1 MRFVPLPAAL
11 AAAGLGLI
19 PAAPLPAAPC
29 FCLEDQ
35 ERTPYR
41 DCVEVRSG
49 VAAARIDCR
58 LVPGQERTPVDGGTA
73 MRRVPDGKPPACDPC
88 RVVERGTGP
97 GIRHGAEALIGNGT
111 GSATGTKPEADDD

>member
-1 MRFVPLPAAL
+1 MRSVPLPAAL
-11 AAAGLGLI
+11 LATGLGLTL
-19 PAAPLPAAPC
+19 AAPLPAAPC

-41 DCVEVRSG
+41 DCVEVRTG

-58 LVPGQERTPVDGGTA
+58 LEPGQERVPVDGGAA
-73 MRRVPDGKPPACDPC
+73 MRRVPDGESPACDPC

-111 GSATGTKPEADDD
+111 GTSPEARDD